1 MEFSGI
7 LRQIIISAPAIL
19 IAIVFH
25 ELAHGWVAYK
35 LGDNTAKLSGRL
47 TLNPLSH
54 IDPFGTIIMPFMLL
68 ILTSG
73 QWVFGYAKPVP
84 VNPYNFKNP
93 KGGMALCAA
102 AGPVANLI
110 MAVVCTIIIKWI
122 VFPLSGIIPQFIFAP
137 LILSLKA
144 TIIINI
150 VLASF
155 NLIPI
160 PPLDGGRILTG
171 VLPLKYSQIMEKIE
185 PFGSL
190 IVIFMIITG
199 LTTVFVWPLVNFFLN
214 ILSLLVGGING

>member
-1 MEFSGI
+1 MDFTGI
-7 LRQIIISAPAIL
+7 FRQIIISAPAIL

-47 TLNPLSH
+47 TLNPVSH
-54 IDPFGTIIMPFMLL
+54 IDLFGTIIMPFMLL
-68 ILTSG
+68 ILTNG

-93 KGGMALCAA
+93 KSGMALCAA
-102 AGPVANLI
+102 AGPFANL
-110 MAVVCTIIIKWI
+110 VVAIFCTIIIKWI
-122 VFPLSGIIPQFIFAP
+122 LLPFMGVIPGFIFAP
-137 LILSLKA
+137 LVVILKA
-144 TIIINI
+144 TIMINI
-150 VLASF
+150 ILAAF

-160 PPLDGGRILTG
+160 PPLDGGRILMG
-171 VLPLKYSQIMEKIE
+171 VLPLKYSQLMEKIE

-199 LTTVFVWPLVNFFLN
+199 LTSVFVWPLVKFFFK
-214 ILSLLVGGING
+214 ILSLF

>member
-1 MEFSGI
+1 MDFTGI
-7 LRQIIISAPAIL
+7 FRQIIISAPAIL

-47 TLNPLSH
+47 TLNPISH

-93 KGGMALCAA
+93 RAGMALCAA
-102 AGPVANLI
+102 AGPAANL
-110 MAVVCTIIIKWI
+110 AVAIVCTILIKLI
-122 VFPLSGIIPQFIFAP
+122 VLPFNEFIPEFILNPLA
-137 LILSLKA
+137 LILKS
-144 TIIINI
+144 TIMINI
-150 VLASF
+150 ILAAF

-160 PPLDGGRILTG
+160 PPLDGGRILMG
-171 VLPLKYSQIMEKIE
+171 LLPIKYSEFMERIE
-185 PFGSL
+185 PYGSL
-190 IVIFMIITG
+190 IVILLIVTG
-199 LTTVFVWPLVNFFLN
+199 LTRLFVLPLVKIFYA
-214 ILSLLVGGING
+214 ILSLF

>member
-1 MEFSGI
+1 MDFVQI

-35 LGDNTAKLSGRL
+35 LGDNTAKHSGRL
-47 TLNPLSH
+47 TLNPISH

-93 KGGMALCAA
+93 RAGMALCAA
-102 AGPVANLI
+102 GGPAANLLVAI
-110 MAVVCTIIIKWI
+110 VCTVLIKWI
-122 VFPLSGIIPQFIFAP
+122 VLPLMNVIPNFIFDP
-137 LILSLKA
+137 LVLILKS
-144 TIIINI
+144 TILINI
-150 VLASF
+150 VLAAF

-160 PPLDGGRILTG
+160 PPLDGGRILMG
-171 VLPLKYSQIMEKIE
+171 LLPLKYSEFMERIE
-185 PFGSL
+185 PYGSL
-190 IVIFMIITG
+190 IVIIMIVTG
-199 LTTVFVWPLVNFFLN
+199 LTRLFVLPLVKLFYA
-214 ILSLLVGGING
+214 ILSLF